1 MITFNFTVPQDPDP
15 DMTMPLLACKSYM
28 EGNPVP
34 VPLWKEAIAKC
45 RGLRSRHPEDP
56 VVFHLSGVVAFL
68 IENPEAAK
76 AFCGQALFIEPGYAD
91 ARQALGGFLESEGAG
106 VDVDAYMEKLGKGVE
121 FLRKEYLDEA
131 HRLLGQG
138 KPPEADRFIQK
149 ACAVANPEQTA
160 LDDYATCVAK
170 AENLMKS
177 GRLGQAMEQIVRGM
191 EGLWGGMDE
200 DGVLRSVETFDAAP
214 DRKQFAAL
222 VCDLIES
229 RKAARTTVFELGC
242 FAGFNLN
249 LVKETLGAD
258 AADTVSFYGL
268 EPNETA
274 VAYCRKHYP
283 FIRIHRGTHRDMMAP
298 VLRGSGGQLRRSS
311 RSRLPKSYG
320 GQVGCEGRAAAA
332 EGGAAVPVPER
343 VDICLVSRVFQVLH
357 PRDVAVIMGL
367 LAERADCLVIC
378 DDILNLDGDYPVPR
392 GTLIILH
399 EFRKVLDKAGFTV
412 DDVVFAEVPDR
423 ACTGFIVARN
433 RA

>member
-1 MITFNFTVPQDPDP
+1 MVAFNFTVPQDFDP
-15 DMTMPLLACKSYM
+15 DMTIPLLVCKSYM

-56 VVFHLSGVVAFL
+56 AVFHLSGLVAFV
-68 IENPEAAK
+68 IRNPEAAK
-76 AFCGQALFIEPGYAD
+76 AFCGQALLIEPGYAD
-91 ARQALGGFLESEGAG
+91 ARQALEGYLESEGG
-106 VDVDAYMEKLGKGVE
+106 DMDAYMEKLGKGVE

-138 KPPEADRFIQK
+138 KPAEADRFIQK
-149 ACAVANPEQTA
+149 ACAVVNPEQTA
-160 LDDYATCVAK
+160 LEDHATCVAK
-170 AENLMKS
+170 TKDLMKI
-177 GRLGQAMEQIVRGM
+177 GRLGQALEQIVRSM
-191 EGLWGGMDE
+191 KGLWVGMDE
-200 DGVLRSVETFDAAP
+200 DAVLRSVETFDAAP

-229 RKAARTTVFELGC
+229 RKAPCTTVFELGC

-283 FIRIHRGTHRDMMAP
+283 FIRVHQGTHRDIM
-298 VLRGSGGQLRRSS
+298 SG
-311 RSRLPKSYG
+311 
-320 GQVGCEGRAAAA
+320 
-332 EGGAAVPVPER
+332 AVPVPDR
-343 VDICLVSRVFQVLH
+343 LDICLVSRVFQMLH

-367 LAERADCLVIC
+367 LGERADCLVIC
-378 DDILNLDGDYPVPR
+378 DDILNLDGDYPILRDP
-392 GTLIILH
+392 LIIMH

-412 DDVVFAEVPDR
+412 EDVVFAEVPDR
-423 ACTGFIVARN
+423 ACTGFIIARN

>member
-1 MITFNFTVPQDPDP
+1 MIAFNFTVPQDPDP
-15 DMTMPLLACKSYM
+15 DMTIPLVACKSYM

-45 RGLRSRHPEDP
+45 RGLRSRYPEDP
-56 VVFHLSGVVAFL
+56 TVFYLSGVVAFL
-68 IENPEAAK
+68 VRNPEAAK

-106 VDVDAYMEKLGKGVE
+106 RDVDAYMEKLGKGVE
-121 FLRKEYLDEA
+121 FLRKEYMDEA

-138 KPPEADRFIQK
+138 KPAEADRFIQK
-149 ACAVANPEQTA
+149 ACAVVNPEQTA
-160 LDDYATCVAK
+160 LEDYATCVAM
-170 AENLMKS
+170 AENLMKT
-177 GRLGQAMEQIVRGM
+177 GRFGQAMEQIVRNM
-191 EGLWGGMDE
+191 NGLWSGMDE
-200 DGVLRSVETFDAAP
+200 DAVLRTVETFGAAP

-274 VAYCRKHYP
+274 VAYCREHHP
-283 FIRIHRGTHRDMMAP
+283 FIRIHRGTHRDMM
-298 VLRGSGGQLRRSS
+298 SGT
-311 RSRLPKSYG
+311 
-320 GQVGCEGRAAAA
+320 
-332 EGGAAVPVPER
+332 VPLPER

-357 PRDVAVIMGL
+357 PRDVAQIMGL
-367 LAERADCLVIC
+367 LGERADRLVIC
-378 DDILNLDGDYPVPR
+378 DDILNLDGDYPFPR
-392 GTLIILH
+392 GTLYILH
-399 EFRKVLDKAGFTV
+399 EFRKVLEKAGFRV

-433 RA
+433 SRRR